1 MQRSYEDENNRNIT
15 WFLGGNTY
23 SKPRSE
29 KKLAADQQDNRGICT
44 GRTEKGSSANDGRT
58 LLHSGFTAG
67 FKTATELWRELE

>member
-1 MQRSYEDENNRNIT
+1 MERSYEDENNRNIT

-44 GRTEKGSSANDGRT
+44 GRTEKGSSANDAEHCYIVDLQQVLRQLQSYG
-58 LLHSGFTAG
+58 
-67 FKTATELWRELE
+67 EN